1 MTITISDHEMT
12 SSLEQSASL
21 SVKRSLVEE
30 RKALLKQ
37 IHAQRALLAR
47 QLGPVPEAHR
57 NYPRSMIMR
66 FFTQRPALAA
76 SILGKA
82 GALILGARLFKSTG
96 AAVAMAS
103 VVQMLAKRR

>member
-1 MTITISDHEMT
+1 MTMTINDQEMISVE
-12 SSLEQSASL
+12 SSSSL

-30 RKALLKQ
+30 REALLKQ

-47 QLGPVPEAHR
+47 QLGPIPEAHR
-57 NYPRSMIMR
+57 NYPRSIIMR
-66 FFTQRPALAA
+66 FLTQRPALAA

-82 GALILGARLFKSTG
+82 SALILGARFFKSTG
-96 AAVAMAS
+96 AAVALAS